1 MFSFSPQYIVLDDS
15 AANTHEGTTTNG
27 DSLLFRGGT
36 AGTFIT
42 RLHAANSGNGLLG
55 DGVSYSFWLRYIQSS
70 GTIEIGSTTDRTTV
84 LYTGTDSAATKLAV
98 EHIFVQSSAATN
110 MAASF
115 KICHPASM

>member
-1 MFSFSPQYIVLDDS
+1 MAS
-15 AANTHEGTTTNG
+15 THESSTSTG

-36 AGTFIT
+36 GGTFIT

-84 LYTGTDSAATKLAV
+84 LYTGTDTSATKLAV
-98 EHIFVQSSAATN
+98 EHIFVQSSAGTS
-110 MAASF
+110 MSASF